1 MFDLSDLQA
10 KNRLFDMLEK
20 KRRFTLSKRP
30 FNKIKRR
37 FVMCERHFVIICF
50 ANGLLNI
57 QLDFIEQQTFCS
69 ACLSEW

>member
-20 KRRFTLSKRP
+20 KQRFVLPKRP

-37 FVMCERHFVIICF
+37 LDR
-50 ANGLLNI
+50 ANRRFIKQILRFDFQLLI
-57 QLDFIEQQTFCS
+57 S
-69 ACLSEW
+69 APIGRRPAL

>member
-1 MFDLSDLQA
+1 MFDLSDLQE

-37 FVMCERHFVIICF
+37 FDR
-50 ANGLLNI
+50 ANRR
-57 QLDFIEQQTFCS
+57 FIKQIFEI
-69 ACLSEW
+69 

>member
-1 MFDLSDLQA
+1 MFDLSDLQE

-37 FVMCERHFVIICF
+37 LDRANRHFIKQIF
-50 ANGLLNI
+50 EI
-57 QLDFIEQQTFCS
+57 
-69 ACLSEW
+69 

>member
-1 MFDLSDLQA
+1 MFDLSDLQE

-37 FVMCERHFVIICF
+37 FVMCETPLCNYLFCKW
-50 ANGLLNI
+50 
-57 QLDFIEQQTFCS
+57 FIEYSIWFY
-69 ACLSEW
+69 

>member
-37 FVMCERHFVIICF
+37 FVMCETPFYQ
-50 ANGLLNI
+50 AN
-57 QLDFIEQQTFCS
+57 F
-69 ACLSEW
+69 

>member
-37 FVMCERHFVIICF
+37 LDR
-50 ANGLLNI
+50 ANRR
-57 QLDFIEQQTFCS
+57 FIKQIFEI
-69 ACLSEW
+69 

>member
-1 MFDLSDLQA
+1 MFDLSDFQE

-37 FVMCERHFVIICF
+37 FVHDETPFYQ
-50 ANGLLNI
+50 AN
-57 QLDFIEQQTFCS
+57 F
-69 ACLSEW
+69 